1 MALDSA
7 NTGLGLEIASLR
19 ALGEGRRRRSLA
31 DRLLRERRD
40 VVRLGTVIG
49 TAKSTIDPSPAL
61 HSSVEAWKSDGPHRL
76 D

>member
-1 MALDSA
+1 MALDST

-40 VVRLGTVIG
+40 VVRLGTV
-49 TAKSTIDPSPAL
+49 KSTIDPSPAL